1 MKLLCQLTADVTAEA
16 RQRVSVLSLSWQR
29 QGQLQQNQKE
39 KHPYIV
45 CQLKVLLAGQLIV
58 HSLD

>member
-1 MKLLCQLTADVTAEA
+1 MKLLCQLTSDVTPVA
-16 RQRVSVLSLSWQR
+16 RRASFRAVPELTKAGPITADQS
-29 QGQLQQNQKE
+29 E